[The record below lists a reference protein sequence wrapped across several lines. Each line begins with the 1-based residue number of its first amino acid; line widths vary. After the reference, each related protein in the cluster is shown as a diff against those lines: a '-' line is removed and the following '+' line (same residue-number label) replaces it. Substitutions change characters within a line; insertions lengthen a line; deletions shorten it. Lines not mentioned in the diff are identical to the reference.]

1 MLKLYIP
8 CLVQGASETAFKIQN
23 YQKLKRM
30 KIKIGEEEKKGL
42 GTKKKNGVRIKLP
55 TLEWAPHLR
64 LELEFNSLDASEANI
79 QLSSHGVCSAP
90 HT

>member
-8 CLVQGASETAFKIQN
+8 CLVQGASETAFEIQN

-42 GTKKKNGVRIKLP
+42 GTKKKRG
-55 TLEWAPHLR
+55 R
-64 LELEFNSLDASEANI
+64 LGKE
-79 QLSSHGVCSAP
+79 
-90 HT
+90 